1 MFSPRL
7 REASK
12 ALGSQPPSLYFS
24 CYLQGTT
31 ETWYYY
37 KLRTSSCRGLQEEQ
51 RNRSPSG
58 RWPVCYAPLTRRAE
72 AIGPPQ
78 RQRQAAGGRSD
89 ALARRGQ
96 SRLSQ
101 DREVPIASRAKAT
114 PSREHTDE

>member
-58 RWPVCYAPLTRRAE
+58 RWRVCYAPLTRRAE
-72 AIGPPQ
+72 AI
-78 RQRQAAGGRSD
+78 D
-89 ALARRGQ
+89 LRRGEGKRQ
-96 SRLSQ
+96 VAAAMRSRVAANPGCRRIAKFL
-101 DREVPIASRAKAT
+101 ASRAQA
-114 PSREHTDE
+114 